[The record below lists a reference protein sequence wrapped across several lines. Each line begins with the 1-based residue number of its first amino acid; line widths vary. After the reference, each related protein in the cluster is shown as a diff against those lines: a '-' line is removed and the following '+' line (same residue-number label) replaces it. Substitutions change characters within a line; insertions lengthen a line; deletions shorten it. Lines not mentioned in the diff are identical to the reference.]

1 MMRAPHL
8 LAGLALLLSANAAL
22 AHHSGAM
29 FDRSKTVEIKGTL
42 KEVQWINPHAW
53 IQLIGSPGG
62 RGKAVEWS
70 FELGG
75 GGAALRRMGMTR
87 SNPKPG
93 DKVSIKG
100 YPLRDGRPG
109 ASFIRMTMSDGRVF
123 AQSIPCPAG
132 LATCK

>member
-1 MMRAPHL
+1 MNPTLRI
-8 LAGLALLLSANAAL
+8 LACMAVFMPATAAT

-29 FDRSKTVEIKGTL
+29 FDRSRTVTVVGTL

-53 IQLIGSPGG
+53 IEVVGSPDAAGPP
-62 RGKAVEWS
+62 VHWS

-75 GGAALRRMGMTR
+75 GPGNLKRMGMTR
-87 SNPKPG
+87 TYPAVG

-109 ASFIRMTMSDGRVF
+109 ASFISITGADGHSFV
-123 AQSIPCPAG
+123 QPLSPLP
-132 LATCK
+132 K